1 MKNWIKAFIADE
13 RGSEGIELGSTV
25 VVVGGGA
32 IAGFASLRDTLQDK
46 QVIIVIELD
55 GADLGAGLV
64 E

>member
-13 RGSEGIELGSTV
+13 RGSEGIELGATV

-32 IAGFASLRDTLQDK
+32 IAGFVELKGTLQNK
-46 QVIIVIELD
+46 QDIIVAELGSTD
-55 GADLGAGLV
+55 V

>member
-32 IAGFASLRDTLQDK
+32 IAGFASLRDTLQAK
-46 QVIIVIELD
+46 QNVIVLELGSTD
-55 GADLGAGLV
+55 V

>member
-32 IAGFASLRDTLQDK
+32 IAGFANLRDTLKDK
-46 QVIIVIELD
+46 QDIIILEL
-55 GADLGAGLV
+55 GSTNV

>member
-46 QVIIVIELD
+46 QVQNKQGIIVAELGSTD
-55 GADLGAGLV
+55 V

>member
-13 RGSEGIELGSTV
+13 RGSEGVELGSTV

-32 IAGFASLRDTLQDK
+32 IAGFANLRDTLQNK
-46 QVIIVIELD
+46 QDLIVDNLD
-55 GADLGAGLV
+55 STNV

>member
-13 RGSEGIELGSTV
+13 RGSEGVELGSTV

-32 IAGFASLRDTLQDK
+32 IAGFADLRDTLQAK
-46 QVIIVIELD
+46 QDLIVD
-55 GADLGAGLV
+55 NLGGTNV

>member
-32 IAGFASLRDTLQDK
+32 IAGFVELKEVLQNK
-46 QVIIVIELD
+46 QDIIVENLD
-55 GADLGAGLV
+55 STNV
-64 E
+64 N

>member
-13 RGSEGIELGSTV
+13 RGSEGIELGATV

-32 IAGFASLRDTLQDK
+32 IAGFVELKGTLQNK
-46 QVIIVIELD
+46 QGIIVAELGSTD
-55 GADLGAGLV
+55 V

>member
-13 RGSEGIELGSTV
+13 RGSEGVELGSTV

-32 IAGFASLRDTLQDK
+32 IAGFVELKGTLQAK
-46 QVIIVIELD
+46 QDVIVLEL
-55 GADLGAGLV
+55 GSTNV

>member
-1 MKNWIKAFIADE
+1 MSNWIKTFIADE

-32 IAGFASLRDTLQDK
+32 IAGFASLRDTLQAK
-46 QVIIVIELD
+46 QDLIVENLD
-55 GADLGAGLV
+55 STNV

>member
-13 RGSEGIELGSTV
+13 RGSEGVELGSTV

-32 IAGFASLRDTLQDK
+32 IAGFASLRDTLQAK
-46 QVIIVIELD
+46 QDLIVDNLD
-55 GADLGAGLV
+55 STNV

>member
-32 IAGFASLRDTLQDK
+32 IAGFASLRDTLQAK
-46 QVIIVIELD
+46 QDLTVENLD
-55 GADLGAGLV
+55 STNV

>member
-13 RGSEGIELGSTV
+13 RGSEAIELGATV

-32 IAGFASLRDTLQDK
+32 IAGFGELKGTLQNK
-46 QVIIVIELD
+46 QDVIVLEL
-55 GADLGAGLV
+55 GSTNV